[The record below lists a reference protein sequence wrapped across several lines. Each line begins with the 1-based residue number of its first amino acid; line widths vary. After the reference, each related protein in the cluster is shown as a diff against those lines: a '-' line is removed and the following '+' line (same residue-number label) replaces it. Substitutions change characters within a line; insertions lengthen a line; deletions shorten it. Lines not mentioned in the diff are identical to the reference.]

1 MCIKIY
7 IFSFKEHQTNNQTNK
22 KQESKTA
29 KKAQEEK
36 IISLENLL
44 KNKFAAAREINFL
57 ATRISINKS
66 NSFSLSILEKTHS
79 ERNYGNFFCM

>member
-7 IFSFKEHQTNNQTNK
+7 IFSFKEHETNNQTNK

-36 IISLENLL
+36 IISLEDLL
-44 KNKFAAAREINFL
+44 KKIAAARGIDFL

-66 NSFSLSILEKTHS
+66 N
-79 ERNYGNFFCM
+79 FF

>member
-7 IFSFKEHQTNNQTNK
+7 IFSFKEHETNKQKNK

-29 KKAQEEK
+29 KKVQEEK

-44 KNKFAAAREINFL
+44 KKNCGRPGN
-57 ATRISINKS
+57 R
-66 NSFSLSILEKTHS
+66 FSRHPHFYEQ
-79 ERNYGNFFCM
+79 E

>member
-7 IFSFKEHQTNNQTNK
+7 IFSFKEHETNNQTNK

-44 KNKFAAAREINFL
+44 KKNCGRPGN
-57 ATRISINKS
+57 R
-66 NSFSLSILEKTHS
+66 FSRHPHFYKQE
-79 ERNYGNFFCM
+79 